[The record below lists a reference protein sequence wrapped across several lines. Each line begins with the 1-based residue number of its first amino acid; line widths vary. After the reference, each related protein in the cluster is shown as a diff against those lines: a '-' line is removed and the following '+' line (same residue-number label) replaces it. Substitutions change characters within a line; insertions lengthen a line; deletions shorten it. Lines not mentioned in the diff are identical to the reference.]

1 MLFLS
6 RLALIIRQGG
16 ISNVNGVCVVSER
29 SLFCWM
35 YVKSQKSDQ
44 RVQSEQNEILLADRL
59 LTPSNGLGSG
69 PIRVECCLQ
78 FDLNSEG
85 RGLV

>member
-1 MLFLS
+1 MVS
-6 RLALIIRQGG
+6 VWRR
-16 ISNVNGVCVVSER
+16 NGLCSG
-29 SLFCWM
+29 C
-35 YVKSQKSDQ
+35 KSQILDQ
-44 RVQSEQNEILLADRL
+44 SVQSEQNEILLADRL